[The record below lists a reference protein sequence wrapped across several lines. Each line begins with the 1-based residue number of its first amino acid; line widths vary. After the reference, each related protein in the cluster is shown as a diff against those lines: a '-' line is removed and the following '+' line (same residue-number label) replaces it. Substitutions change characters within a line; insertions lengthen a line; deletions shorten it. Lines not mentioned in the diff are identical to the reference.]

1 MKIQL
6 LTFPGCPN
14 ADSARE
20 ALRRVLIAS
29 GLRPRFEEV
38 DVSASNTPERLRA
51 WGSPTILV
59 GGRDLAGA
67 APTGPGCRLY
77 DGTPEGMR
85 GVPPDALIRAALDD
99 ARGRRPRWLRALAVL
114 PGAVVALLPVAHCPA
129 CIGAYFGAYFAV
141 LSAVGLG
148 FLTTERV
155 LAPLIAVFLV
165 FGVGTV
171 AWSTRSHRRLGPLVF
186 TLLGSAAVV
195 GGRLI
200 WNVPAVLYSGVALL
214 IGASLWN
221 LWLKRPQSA
230 PLIQIRLGRKEG
242 TAP

>member
-38 DVSASNTPERLRA
+38 DVSASDTSERLRA

-99 ARGRRPRWLRALAVL
+99 ARSRRPRWLRSLAVL

-129 CIGAYFGAYFAV
+129 CIGAYFAV
-141 LSAVGLG
+141 LSALGLG
-148 FLTTERV
+148 FVATEHV
-155 LAPLIAVFLV
+155 LAPLIGLFLAL
-165 FGVGTV
+165 GLGTV
-171 AWSTRSHRRLGPLVF
+171 AWSIKSHGRLGPLLV
-186 TLLGSAAVV
+186 TVLGSGAVV
-195 GGRLI
+195 AGRLV
-200 WNVPAVLYSGVALL
+200 WVVPALLYVGVGLL
-214 IGASLWN
+214 VGASLWN
-221 LWLKRPQSA
+221 LWLKRPRSE
-230 PLIQIRLGRKEG
+230 PLVQIRLGR
-242 TAP
+242 